1 MRTTVDDVHH
11 RNRHGIGVAT
21 TDVTVE
27 RQTQG
32 VGSSLGSSQRNTE
45 DSVGTEL
52 TLGGSSVEGQ
62 HLVVKSTLIENAVT
76 FEGWSDNGVHIF
88 NSFQGTLTQIAVL
101 VTVAELESLIL
112 TSGSTRGNGSAAHY
126 TIFQHYV
133 YLNGGVAT
141 RVEDFSCMNF
151 LNLHNFTLIL
161 KCYKCYL
168 RCKIIKKKAIT
179 VVLPFVIN
187 DF

>member
-1 MRTTVDDVHH
+1 MRTAVDDVHH

-52 TLGGSSVEGQ
+52 ALGGSAVESQ
-62 HLVVKSTLIENAVT
+62 HLVVECALIEHAVALQC
-76 FEGWSDNGVHIF
+76 GSDNGIHVL
-88 NSFQGTLTQIAVL
+88 NSLQGTLTQIAVL
-101 VTVAELESLIL
+101 VAIAELESFVL
-112 TSGSTRGNGSAAHY
+112 TGRSTRRNGSAAQY

-151 LNLHNFTLIL
+151 LNLHNFF
-161 KCYKCYL
+161 KFM
-168 RCKIIKKKAIT
+168 II
-179 VVLPFVIN
+179 
-187 DF
+187 